1 MPYNEM
7 GLWEEE
13 QPQGDLWNYSAP
25 GFDPTPPKQV
35 GTSQDPFV
43 KDPALFDPTYN
54 AQTEAREA
62 YYRQV
67 PTQAPQGAAPPTN
80 WNRWSTATPT
90 DVTGG
95 ATFAPLP
102 GYDFG
107 KLSDPTHRGPGKYNP
122 DVGLFSQ
129 GLSTLGLAGQ
139 APTADSIQKLVA
151 WMNANGGKVSWNGKD
166 NLTFADGR
174 QVDVATDYNPAG
186 QSGAWSF
193 QDPLGRAQGGSQV
206 GAGPVGRAPM
216 SLGPSG
222 FPSLGGLSLGGSTLG
237 GEDDWREKGLQELFQ
252 SSMESVRK
260 PVGSAQF
267 ESLRQPIDKARRT
280 SMNQVRANLAN
291 RGMLLGSGELANAAG
306 RIEERLAPDFA
317 SAVQRAS
324 VENTQDSR
332 QAALGALQGGTNYQQ
347 VKGDLALRQLDQNRQ
362 WNQFLG
368 DFGLRRAQVQEMLNQ
383 GQIDQLLQYY
393 QLWLQGTQ
401 IGAGGMI

>member
-1 MPYNEM
+1 
-7 GLWEEE
+7 
-13 QPQGDLWNYSAP
+13 
-25 GFDPTPPKQV
+25 
-35 GTSQDPFV
+35 
-43 KDPALFDPTYN
+43 
-54 AQTEAREA
+54 
-62 YYRQV
+62 
-67 PTQAPQGAAPPTN
+67 
-80 WNRWSTATPT
+80 
-90 DVTGG
+90 
-95 ATFAPLP
+95 
-102 GYDFG
+102 
-107 KLSDPTHRGPGKYNP
+107 
-122 DVGLFSQ
+122 
-129 GLSTLGLAGQ
+129 
-139 APTADSIQKLVA
+139 
-151 WMNANGGKVSWNGKD
+151 
-166 NLTFADGR
+166 
-174 QVDVATDYNPAG
+174 
-186 QSGAWSF
+186 
-193 QDPLGRAQGGSQV
+193 
-206 GAGPVGRAPM
+206 M

-332 QAALGALQGGTNYQQ
+332 QAALGALQGGTNYRQ
-347 VKGDLALRQLDQNRQ
+347 VMGDLALRQLDQNRQ